1 MLHISVLIDKY
12 INTEVSTYPYT
23 QYPLLTVKETV
34 KDNVPVDTD
43 SVIHKL
49 VKSLCSIVCGAL

>member
-12 INTEVSTYPYT
+12 INTEVSTHTYT

-49 VKSLCSIVCGAL
+49 G